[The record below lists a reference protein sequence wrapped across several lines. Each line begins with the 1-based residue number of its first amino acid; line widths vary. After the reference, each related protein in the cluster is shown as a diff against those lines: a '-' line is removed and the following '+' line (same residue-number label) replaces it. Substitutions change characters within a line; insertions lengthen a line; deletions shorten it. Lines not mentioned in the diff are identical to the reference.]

1 MKAKSGIAK
10 SMRWK
15 LFYLEGVEGMG
26 RKCGIDELL
35 VELNGDFLL
44 SVREIGCYNYVLA
57 QWVSCNK
64 YGCFAVLLLYASEDA
79 GAWSTEMGVVEI
91 GVILWCVCELLRF

>member
-1 MKAKSGIAK
+1 
-10 SMRWK
+10 
-15 LFYLEGVEGMG
+15 MG

-57 QWVSCNK
+57 QWVSGNK
-64 YGCFAVLLLYASEDA
+64 YRCFAVLFLYASEDA
-79 GAWSTEMGVVEI
+79 GTWSNEMGVVEI
-91 GVILWCVCELLRF
+91 GIILGCVFELVRL